1 MGLMERSRQIDE
13 RPAGEDRLITDP
25 LTGLRNE
32 HLFRLR
38 LPHEFSVARERET
51 NAALLAVKLDN
62 LVAINAARGRPAG
75 DDALRAIAHVLDGFR
90 AAEVRGSGERS
101 ARLAFRLGGPV
112 FGFYMTACST
122 AEARTV
128 AEEIRRR
135 VSESQ
140 LFLERLSVSIG
151 VVNLYELFLAEGTP
165 EEIARHIEEIALYRL
180 GVAEGRGANTI
191 CDGSDIAASTVS
203 RRAAVLV
210 IDPDA
215 ASLELLLHAL
225 EAADFEV
232 RVCGDGESGLASIES
247 APPAVI
253 ICEAM
258 TPRLDGFTIRE
269 RLRANAY
276 WNTIPFI
283 LVSHRKTDEQVRR
296 AVAADIRHYFRK
308 PISITEV
315 AGLVSNL
322 TRGPR
327 GQPS

>member
-1 MGLMERSRQIDE
+1 MGGMDRLRDGAL
-13 RPAGEDRLITDP
+13 AGEDRLITDA
-25 LTGLRNE
+25 LTGLRNA

-51 NAALLAVKLDN
+51 NAALLVVRLDTIAA
-62 LVAINAARGRPAG
+62 LNAAHGRSAG
-75 DDALRAIAHVLDGFR
+75 DDALRTVANVLDGCR
-90 AAEVRGSGERS
+90 AAAAREGAERP

-112 FGFYMTACST
+112 FGFYMTACSA
-122 AEARTV
+122 AESRAT

-135 VSESQ
+135 VSESR

-165 EEIARHIEEIALYRL
+165 EEIARRIEEIALYRL
-180 GVAEGRGANTI
+180 GVAAGAGTNTI
-191 CDGSDIAASTVS
+191 CDGSDIATSTVS
-203 RRAAVLV
+203 RRPSVLV

-225 EAADFEV
+225 EAADLEV
-232 RVCGDGESGLASIES
+232 RVCEDGESGLESIQS
-247 APPAVI
+247 TPPAVI

-269 RLRANAY
+269 RLRANAC

-283 LVSHRKTDEQVRR
+283 LVSHRKTDEQIRR

-315 AGLVSNL
+315 AGLVTNL
-322 TRGPR
+322 TRAMQR
-327 GQPS
+327 